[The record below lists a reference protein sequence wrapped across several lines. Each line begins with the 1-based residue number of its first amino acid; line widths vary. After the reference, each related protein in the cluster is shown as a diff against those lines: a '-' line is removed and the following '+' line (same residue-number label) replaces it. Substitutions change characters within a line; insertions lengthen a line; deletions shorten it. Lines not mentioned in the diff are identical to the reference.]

1 MTGSCGNAP
10 GSVSGASRHDS
21 VGRSRQPGADA
32 AAAACE
38 AGAEWL
44 ESLCA
49 EGIDALGAQLA
60 VSVDGCVPVCATVGL
75 QLGERILRDRHL
87 FNVWCATKPVS
98 AVVLLRLLED
108 AGLSLGLPLSAAGE
122 QFSGPRSITFGRLL
136 NHSCG
141 LRHPSMVEA
150 NLMKWTEAVAA
161 ARARRTDVPFEAFSE
176 FSSAV
181 IVADLVGALSGAAE
195 PSAEQ
200 QLLDDN
206 GLDDDIVYGVSDE
219 ALTEPLEHIGFYL
232 LGLPTHARP
241 LYCDALPSMSKRNRR
256 VLGAFANARGL
267 CGFYRLVGQA
277 LRGERPPG
285 FPTSEYLH
293 DALTSHRRT
302 RAFDETL
309 QKDCAFAA
317 GFMVDLSDH
326 GYGATVGSEAVG
338 HTGLM
343 GSPFGWY
350 DPQRR
355 LAASAILNG
364 MASGVQD
371 SDYWRPRIVDTINHA
386 IDDQSPSSNPIDE
399 NASPHDPDPAPQTED
414 HIRRRWRTRRRT

>member
-10 GSVSGASRHDS
+10 GSVSDAPQRDAVAASLE
-21 VGRSRQPGADA
+21 PGADA
-32 AAAACE
+32 AAAACG
-38 AGAEWL
+38 AGAKWL

-49 EGIDALGAQLA
+49 EGLDALGAQLA
-60 VSVDGCVPVCATVGL
+60 VSVDGCAPVCATVGL
-75 QLGERILRDRHL
+75 QVGERPLRDRHL
-87 FNVWCATKPVS
+87 FNVWCASKPFS
-98 AVVLLRLLED
+98 AIVLLRLLED
-108 AGLSLGLPLSAAGE
+108 ADLSLDLPLSAAGE
-122 QFSGPRSITFGRLL
+122 QLSGPQSITLGRLL

-141 LRHPSMVEA
+141 LRHPNMVEA
-150 NLMKWTEAVAA
+150 NLMKWTEAVTA
-161 ARARRTDVPFEAFSE
+161 ARAQHTDVPFEAFSE

-181 IVADLVGALSGAAE
+181 IVADLVDSLSSAAE

-206 GLDDDIVYGVSDE
+206 GLDDDIVYGISDE

-232 LGLPTHARP
+232 LGLPTQARP
-241 LYCDALPSMSKRNRR
+241 LYCDALPIMSKRNRR

-277 LRGERPPG
+277 LRGES
-285 FPTSEYLH
+285 PTGLPSSEYLH

-317 GFMVDLSDH
+317 GFMIGLSDH
-326 GYGATVGSEAVG
+326 GYGATVGPEAVG

-350 DPQRR
+350 DPHRR

-364 MASGVQD
+364 MARGAQD

-386 IDDQSPSSNPIDE
+386 IDDYTSSSRAIDE
-399 NASPHDPDPAPQTED
+399 SASSHDPAPAPQTED
-414 HIRRRWRTRRRT
+414 HIRRRWRIRRRT

>member
-1 MTGSCGNAP
+1 MTGSSSDAP
-10 GSVSGASRHDS
+10 GSVCDGSQRHAV
-21 VGRSRQPGADA
+21 VGVREFGPGA
-32 AAAACE
+32 AAAACS
-38 AGAEWL
+38 AGAEVL
-44 ESLCA
+44 ESLCV

-75 QLGERILRDRHL
+75 QLGERPLGDRHL
-87 FNVWCATKPVS
+87 FNVWCASKPVS
-98 AVVLLRLLED
+98 AVVLLRLLEG
-108 AGLSLGLPLSAAGE
+108 AGLSLDLPLSAAGE
-122 QFSGPRSITFGRLL
+122 QFGESPMVTFGRLL

-141 LRHPSMVEA
+141 LRHPEMVEA

-161 ARARRTDVPFEAFSE
+161 ARALRTEVLFDVFSE

-181 IVADLVGALSGAAE
+181 IVADLIDALSDDTE
-195 PSAEQ
+195 RSAEQ
-200 QLLDDN
+200 QLLDNN
-206 GLDDDIVYGVSDE
+206 GLDTDIVYGLSEE
-219 ALTEPLEHIGFYL
+219 ALNEPLEHIGFYL
-232 LGLPTHARP
+232 LDLPTIARP
-241 LYCDALPSMSKRNRR
+241 LYCDALPMMSQRNRR
-256 VLGAFANARGL
+256 ILGAFANARGL
-267 CGFYRLVGQA
+267 CSFYRLVGQA
-277 LRGERPPG
+277 LHGEPPAG
-285 FPTSEYLH
+285 FPSSEFLK
-293 DALTSHRRT
+293 DALTSHRRA

-326 GYGATVGSEAVG
+326 GYGTTVGPEAVG

-371 SDYWRPRIVDTINHA
+371 SDYWRPRVVDTINRA
-386 IDDQSPSSNPIDE
+386 IDDHAPSNHALDDHTPSYDLTPG
-399 NASPHDPDPAPQTED
+399 PQPEG
-414 HIRRRWRTRRRT
+414 HAKGRWRSFWR

>member
-10 GSVSGASRHDS
+10 GSVSDATRHDAF
-21 VGRSRQPGADA
+21 VGSRQPGADT

-38 AGAEWL
+38 AGAGLL
-44 ESLCA
+44 ESVCS
-49 EGIDALGAQLA
+49 EGIDAQGAQLA
-60 VSVDGCVPVCATVGL
+60 VSMDGCVPVCATVGL
-75 QLGERILRDRHL
+75 QVGERPLRDRHL
-87 FNVWCATKPVS
+87 FNVWCASKPVS
-98 AVVLLRLLED
+98 AIVLLRLLEG
-108 AGLSLGLPLSAAGE
+108 AGLSLDLPLSAAGE
-122 QFSGPRSITFGRLL
+122 QFGESPMITFGRLL

-141 LRHPSMVEA
+141 LRHPEMAEA

-161 ARARRTDVPFEAFSE
+161 ARALRTEVVFDVFSE

-181 IVADLVGALSGAAE
+181 IVADLIDALSDATE
-195 PSAEQ
+195 RSAEQ

-206 GLDDDIVYGVSDE
+206 ALDTDIVYGLSEE
-219 ALTEPLEHIGFYL
+219 ALNEPLKHIGFYL
-232 LGLPTHARP
+232 LGLPTMARP
-241 LYCDALPSMSKRNRR
+241 LYCDALPMMSRRNRR
-256 VLGAFANARGL
+256 ILGAFANARGL

-277 LRGERPPG
+277 LRGEPPAG
-285 FPTSEYLH
+285 FPSSKFLQ
-293 DALTSHRRT
+293 DALTSHRRA

-309 QKDCAFAA
+309 QKDCSFAI
-317 GFMVDLSDH
+317 GFMVNLSDH
-326 GYGATVGSEAVG
+326 GYGTTVGPEAVG

-386 IDDQSPSSNPIDE
+386 IDDRAAPHNPT
-399 NASPHDPDPAPQTED
+399 PAQQPRGPITS
-414 HIRRRWRTRRRT
+414 RWRKR

>member
-10 GSVSGASRHDS
+10 GSVSGTSQHVAASDS
-21 VGRSRQPGADA
+21 REPGADA
-32 AAAACE
+32 AAAACG

-44 ESLCA
+44 ESVCS

-75 QLGERILRDRHL
+75 QVGERPLRDRHL
-87 FNVWCATKPVS
+87 FNVWCASKPVS
-98 AVVLLRLLED
+98 AVVLLGLLEG
-108 AGLSLGLPLSAAGE
+108 AGLSLDLPLSAAGE
-122 QFSGPRSITFGRLL
+122 QFGGPPLVTFGRLL

-141 LRHPSMVEA
+141 LRHPDMVEA

-161 ARARRTDVPFEAFSE
+161 ARAQHIGVPFEAFSE

-181 IVADLVGALSGAAE
+181 IVADLIGALSIATGR
-195 PSAEQ
+195 SAEQ

-206 GLDDDIVYGVSDE
+206 SLADGIVYGVSEE
-219 ALTEPLEHIGFYL
+219 ALREPLEHIGFYL
-232 LGLPTHARP
+232 LGLPTMARP
-241 LYCDALPSMSKRNRR
+241 LYCDALPMMSQRDRR

-267 CGFYRLVGQA
+267 CSFYRLVGQA
-277 LRGERPPG
+277 LHGKSPTG
-285 FPTSEYLH
+285 FPSGEYLR
-293 DALTSHRRT
+293 DALTIHRRA

-309 QKDCAFAA
+309 QKDCSFAA

-326 GYGATVGSEAVG
+326 GYGTTVGPESVG

-371 SDYWRPRIVDTINHA
+371 SDYWRPRIVDTINRAIDDHMSSDHA
-386 IDDQSPSSNPIDE
+386 IDNGV
-399 NASPHDPDPAPQTED
+399 SPHEPIPVPQPED
-414 HIRRRWRTRRRT
+414 RGRSPWRRRGRA